1 MNLNFVKIINANLIY
16 VISFLI
22 FLINVGRDVHYVA
35 TYAIIS
41 GITMILTTKFAI
53 KKYNEINILIGGALL
68 YLSFFSNAI
77 FPDLSTFWL
86 ILGFSIGSTM
96 IFQTIFVKHSNL
108 IPLNIVF
115 FGLFGIFAVTSV
127 EFLANQFTYE
137 FTLEVGVL
145 LSYFALLLSDQKT
158 WSRLIVSL
166 MLKILHPPRI
176 KGIEN
181 IPEKEPLIFV
191 VNHPSFYDQFII
203 EQCSP
208 REMFIYGENLFK
220 NDLPQKIK
228 DFLLFHNNTTME
240 QAPKDFLEDANEK
253 LKQSKTIA
261 IFPENQKTRDGIKMN
276 SWSDNINHL
285 IESNPDV
292 KIVPVVIKDIKQHY
306 RFKYNENGEITK
318 TIPLHYFKPIEI
330 EFGRPLSLKSEDVS
344 KLQRLI
350 EKMGKERI

>member
-1 MNLNFVKIINANLIY
+1 
-16 VISFLI
+16 
-22 FLINVGRDVHYVA
+22 
-35 TYAIIS
+35 
-41 GITMILTTKFAI
+41 MILTTKFAI

-276 SWSDNINHL
+276 SWSDNINYL